1 MAGTAA
7 TVGPW
12 SCLLR
17 ARGLAGPPQ
26 SVQPP
31 PMTIADQS
39 GRPDARTRNAA
50 KISIR
55 FGKRATL
62 DASVTTA
69 GMLSAGALVSAILLS
84 TAVVVAAAGRTGA
97 RRALA
102 APDRDAGD

>member
-1 MAGTAA
+1 
-7 TVGPW
+7 
-12 SCLLR
+12 
-17 ARGLAGPPQ
+17 
-26 SVQPP
+26 
-31 PMTIADQS
+31 MTIADQS
-39 GRPDARTRNAA
+39 GRPEARTRNAA
-50 KISIR
+50 RLSIR

-84 TAVVVAAAGRTGA
+84 TAAVVAAAGRTGA

>member
-1 MAGTAA
+1 
-7 TVGPW
+7 
-12 SCLLR
+12 
-17 ARGLAGPPQ
+17 
-26 SVQPP
+26 
-31 PMTIADQS
+31 MTIADQS
-39 GRPDARTRNAA
+39 GRPEARTHNAA
-50 KISIR
+50 RISIR

>member
-1 MAGTAA
+1 
-7 TVGPW
+7 
-12 SCLLR
+12 
-17 ARGLAGPPQ
+17 
-26 SVQPP
+26 
-31 PMTIADQS
+31 MTIADPS
-39 GRPDARTRNAA
+39 GRPEARTRNAA

-84 TAVVVAAAGRTGA
+84 TAAVVAAAGRTGS

>member
-1 MAGTAA
+1 MMIAGK
-7 TVGPW
+7 
-12 SCLLR
+12 
-17 ARGLAGPPQ
+17 
-26 SVQPP
+26 
-31 PMTIADQS
+31 S
-39 GRPDARTRNAA
+39 GRPEARSRNAA
-50 KISIR
+50 RLSIR

-102 APDRDAGD
+102 PPDRDAGD